1 MTDLHTH
8 ILPGI
13 DDGSKNTEM
22 SIQMLKAELEQGI
35 DSVALTSHFYRD
47 LETPEKFLMKRQ
59 KAFEELNKAISD
71 SNESFPKLY
80 LGAEVAWVQ
89 GLADWEEA
97 EALCY
102 EGTRFMLVEPPFQPW
117 TSVFVREMIELQSR
131 RNITPVIAHI
141 DRYYNSQTKESLK
154 AILDMDFPV
163 QISSSAFLDFWSKG
177 TALKYIREGKAQFLI
192 SDCHNMTSR
201 RPNLRE
207 AMDVIIKKFGND
219 AFRLFDETDDF
230 LMG

>member
-47 LETPEKFLMKRQ
+47 LETPEMFLKKRQ
-59 KAFEELNKAISD
+59 NAFEELRKAISA
-71 SNESFPKLY
+71 SSGSFPKLY

-89 GLADWEEA
+89 GLSEWEEA

-117 TSVFVREMIELQSR
+117 TSVFLRELLELQSR

-154 AILDMDFPV
+154 AILEMDFPV

-177 TALKYIREGKAQFLI
+177 TALRYIREGKAQLII
-192 SDCHNMTSR
+192 SDCHNMSSR
-201 RPNLRE
+201 KPNLCE
-207 AMDVIIKKFGND
+207 AMEVIIKRFGND
-219 AFRLFDETDDF
+219 AYRLFDETDEI